1 MTNLIGQSFGRY
13 HILEQLGEGGMATVY
28 KAYDMRLERPVA
40 VKVILP
46 MREHSE
52 KFLKRFEREAKS
64 LAGLSHPNIV
74 GVLDYGE
81 HEGLPYIV
89 MEYVPGGMLKE
100 KLGKPMG
107 WKEAAKLLAPV
118 ARALA
123 YAHSQKMVHRDV
135 KPANILLTQ
144 SGEPMLSDFGV
155 AKILKEEKPL
165 ELTGTGT
172 GAGVGVGTPE
182 YMAPEQGMGKEVD
195 GRTDVYSL
203 GIVFYEL
210 VTGRKPY
217 RADTAQA
224 VLYKQMTEPLPHPK
238 QYVGELPDG
247 VVGVMLKALAKD
259 PKDRY
264 QDAGDFADA
273 LERLARGEVE
283 GVWGEP
289 VREAPRSRRIYW
301 LAGGLVGLVVIGL
314 GIGILW
320 RRHGAGTVSVVST
333 STRVVAILNTSV
345 PAENITSTSV
355 QASTATSQPTMAQ
368 TEIAGMATTSS
379 NQECPNS
386 HTGVETADQMQTIL
400 DHAQLIAQDNFT
412 NPYFPGWTAWRP
424 DGDITNPS
432 IKDRI
437 VNFISS
443 SDPHGRTL
451 TRNDQLYV
459 GQAVQVQ
466 VQYKGGTNFMVD
478 MHNGEMNSSNFRDW
492 GYAFSPQGDQCSQV
506 NYRFLEG
513 MGNSQ
518 ASVSEPLGISY
529 VPDRWYTL
537 LLWIKGQSDFVVR
550 IWEKDN
556 PNIFAEKE
564 LHMLD
569 PEAWTGWGWNFAI
582 YIDYGALSMTGF
594 KEIKISPTP

>member
-1 MTNLIGQSFGRY
+1 MSDLSGQSLGRY

-28 KAYDMRLERPVA
+28 KAYDTRLERPVA

-74 GVLDYGE
+74 KVLDYGE

-155 AKILKEEKPL
+155 AKMLKEEKPL

-210 VTGRKPY
+210 VTGRKPF
-217 RADTAQA
+217 RADTALA

-238 QYVGELPDG
+238 QYVSELPDG

-289 VREAPRSRRIYW
+289 VRETRPSRRIYW
-301 LAGGLVGLVVIGL
+301 LAGGLGLAVVVVGIVLGSLWMKQRADQSQIAMVTEKPIPTNTNNALVVKSTLVQPTPIPTELNMAATSISASAGGGTIL
-314 GIGILW
+314 PTPTGKLLFSADFGDGFTHGFEFNAGGSWKVVDDGTGNKVLQLNSPSTGSAIAVFGPDNLTDGIVEF
-320 RRHGAGTVSVVST
+320 RMRTVSADSQAQQGVFEFGFRFQDPDHWNQYLVLFNPIGFKLDMNFQDTNSVWNIMEGISGSGSIQT
-333 STRVVAILNTSV
+333 QDGSWFKVRVEFQGEKMGVFVNGTRFIT
-345 PAENITSTSV
+345 AEDSRL
-355 QASTATSQPTMAQ
+355 
-368 TEIAGMATTSS
+368 E
-379 NQECPNS
+379 
-386 HTGVETADQMQTIL
+386 
-400 DHAQLIAQDNFT
+400 
-412 NPYFPGWTAWRP
+412 
-424 DGDITNPS
+424 
-432 IKDRI
+432 
-437 VNFISS
+437 
-443 SDPHGRTL
+443 
-451 TRNDQLYV
+451 
-459 GQAVQVQ
+459 
-466 VQYKGGTNFMVD
+466 KGGSLSFGAYGPVVVQLD
-478 MHNGEMNSSNFRDW
+478 D
-492 GYAFSPQGDQCSQV
+492 
-506 NYRFLEG
+506 
-513 MGNSQ
+513 
-518 ASVSEPLGISY
+518 
-529 VPDRWYTL
+529 
-537 LLWIKGQSDFVVR
+537 IKV
-550 IWEKDN
+550 
-556 PNIFAEKE
+556 
-564 LHMLD
+564 
-569 PEAWTGWGWNFAI
+569 WNF
-582 YIDYGALSMTGF
+582 GST
-594 KEIKISPTP
+594 

>member
-28 KAYDMRLERPVA
+28 KAYDTRLERPVA

-74 GVLDYGE
+74 KVLDYGE

-155 AKILKEEKPL
+155 AKMLKEEKPL

-210 VTGRKPY
+210 VTGRKPF
-217 RADTAQA
+217 RADTALA

-238 QYVGELPDG
+238 QYVSELPDG

-289 VREAPRSRRIYW
+289 VRETRPSRRIYW
-301 LAGGLVGLVVIGL
+301 LAGGLGLAVVVVGIVLGSLWMKQRADILPVTKAAESPIPTEISATRISTTTQEISSEISVATQTPESSIAASGTISPCVPQRNSPSTQKYSLITSSSMQKLLDNAKVISNE
-314 GIGILW
+314 
-320 RRHGAGTVSVVST
+320 VFST
-333 STRVVAILNTSV
+333 SL
-345 PAENITSTSV
+345 
-355 QASTATSQPTMAQ
+355 
-368 TEIAGMATTSS
+368 
-379 NQECPNS
+379 
-386 HTGVETADQMQTIL
+386 
-400 DHAQLIAQDNFT
+400 
-412 NPYFPGWTAWRP
+412 FPGWQKWGGDLGNLYAK
-424 DGDITNPS
+424 DGSVFFKGSDNNTPQLHRNYGLQIGEAARLQ
-432 IKDRI
+432 IKFYSDMG
-437 VNFISS
+437 FMISAVE
-443 SDPHGRTL
+443 GNW
-451 TRNDQLYV
+451 NDFY
-459 GQAVQVQ
+459 
-466 VQYKGGTNFMVD
+466 
-478 MHNGEMNSSNFRDW
+478 
-492 GYAFSPQGDQCSQV
+492 
-506 NYRFLEG
+506 
-513 MGNSQ
+513 
-518 ASVSEPLGISY
+518 
-529 VPDRWYTL
+529 
-537 LLWIKGQSDFVVR
+537 
-550 IWEKDN
+550 
-556 PNIFAEKE
+556 
-564 LHMLD
+564 
-569 PEAWTGWGWNFAI
+569 
-582 YIDYGALSMTGF
+582 
-594 KEIKISPTP
+594 